1 MLIRNISIIDTYN
14 DTILRTIPF
23 HLGANFVVDLELST
37 KHNKVGKTT
46 FLKLI
51 DVLMGANDKA
61 LIYKDKDTNN
71 TNGALKAFIEDR
83 KIAAE
88 MVLTN
93 NLDIA
98 SSSEDVR
105 IRVELFPRG
114 SYYIDE
120 DKYTANDYRR
130 ELNTMLFG
138 NDSNTPTLRQLIK
151 SFVRVSVQGDDDSFL
166 RNINRASTA
175 EYRAVYNFL
184 FDIAD
189 PSLDKKMGELNREKN
204 KLLEVV
210 RQYKKLNDIDDV
222 DEQRQ
227 IIAALTRDRERL
239 KIAADNIVDSG
250 EYARNR
256 EHIAAIRSEYAA
268 LVETLNDLEYRIERN
283 EEALRVAVEEN
294 GYQVDMPL
302 IQTFFEEVCSMVPDI
317 NKTFNEL
324 LEFNRKVDE
333 NKVNYFSSIKNKL
346 YAKKGEVEKRI
357 ESFVAE
363 NAQFMSLVSADKI
376 EEYETL
382 LGRLS
387 EIQQSIGRRK
397 EIVDMLE
404 KFDTDLSRI
413 DTSLSEYS
421 EGMVNDEETA
431 ERYQERMNSFNAFF
445 TPFAE
450 RINGERPILV
460 YLPDLSKFPVSI
472 TEIDGSSTG
481 TRKSL
486 IAAYDLAYQ
495 RFAAESGL
503 TIPQFDVHD
512 VLENI
517 EGESL
522 KAIVDIANQSGSQ
535 YVIAVLKEKLDS
547 SGFTDVEQEKYGILQ
562 LAEDDRLF
570 EGKSIVAGVSKG
582 EVTQSA
588 VAILKDASRT
598 EAEFLNVA

>member
-1 MLIRNISIIDTYN
+1 
-14 DTILRTIPF
+14 
-23 HLGANFVVDLELST
+23 
-37 KHNKVGKTT
+37 
-46 FLKLI
+46 
-51 DVLMGANDKA
+51 
-61 LIYKDKDTNN
+61 
-71 TNGALKAFIEDR
+71 
-83 KIAAE
+83 
-88 MVLTN
+88 
-93 NLDIA
+93 
-98 SSSEDVR
+98 
-105 IRVELFPRG
+105 
-114 SYYIDE
+114 
-120 DKYTANDYRR
+120 
-130 ELNTMLFG
+130 
-138 NDSNTPTLRQLIK
+138 
-151 SFVRVSVQGDDDSFL
+151 
-166 RNINRASTA
+166 
-175 EYRAVYNFL
+175 
-184 FDIAD
+184 
-189 PSLDKKMGELNREKN
+189 
-204 KLLEVV
+204 
-210 RQYKKLNDIDDV
+210 
-222 DEQRQ
+222 
-227 IIAALTRDRERL
+227 
-239 KIAADNIVDSG
+239 
-250 EYARNR
+250 
-256 EHIAAIRSEYAA
+256 
-268 LVETLNDLEYRIERN
+268 
-283 EEALRVAVEEN
+283 
-294 GYQVDMPL
+294 
-302 IQTFFEEVCSMVPDI
+302 
-317 NKTFNEL
+317 
-324 LEFNRKVDE
+324 
-333 NKVNYFSSIKNKL
+333 
-346 YAKKGEVEKRI
+346 
-357 ESFVAE
+357 
-363 NAQFMSLVSADKI
+363 MSLVSADKI

-387 EIQQSIGRRK
+387 EIQQSICRRK

-445 TPFAE
+445 TPFAD

-522 KAIVDIANQSGSQ
+522 KAIVDIANQS
-535 YVIAVLKEKLDS
+535 VLKEKLDS